1 MITKQELV
9 DLLRVEGSMAE
20 KAIVQLSDKSFA
32 RLMEVFDPS
41 EDELIHVCEEYASI
55 NRGGVGTHGT
65 RYDLS

>member
-1 MITKQELV
+1 
-9 DLLRVEGSMAE
+9 MAE